1 MGYSLTCPISF
12 VLRVPS
18 IVGVGKHKLNM
29 HGIYMA
35 YTMQLGLWQGYKN
48 HSLFRLDRQSSR
60 FVLPS
65 LFSYSTMHE
74 SWEHFLNSI
83 SRNTHA
89 KINPNARLETIMEQ
103 QVKIWLIGFIP
114 VKSFILIN
122 QQREK

>member
-18 IVGVGKHKLNM
+18 IVGVGNHKLNM

-48 HSLFRLDRQSSR
+48 HSLFRLDRKSSR

-65 LFSYSTMHE
+65 LFHTLLCMRVGNI
-74 SWEHFLNSI
+74 FLNSI

-89 KINPNARLETIMEQ
+89 KINPNARLETIMER